1 MAKFGQ
7 SHRTDQS
14 QVVAFLSCPEAFNA
28 GPVTH
33 IETHI
38 SHVFLAGTRA
48 YKLKR
53 AIKFSFVDYSTPARR
68 RRMAE
73 REVALNRRTAP
84 ELYLGVVPVT
94 GIDGHL
100 ALGGRGRPIDWL
112 VVMKRF
118 DQDALLDRL
127 AERDGLTPE
136 AMDVLADRIATFHA
150 RARTRRTFGGA
161 DAMAETFANAA
172 RELERFTGD
181 MFAKPDL
188 SRLTAGVG
196 QAIEHHCR
204 LLDERRAAGF
214 VRQCHGDLHLGN
226 ICLLDGRPTPFDA
239 IEFSDAI
246 ACVDVLYDLAF
257 LLMDL
262 IAHDA
267 RGLANRVLNRYL
279 EATEDF
285 AGLALLPLFLSCRA
299 AIRAMALA
307 LTGDPAKADRAK
319 DYLRHA
325 LALLAAPAPRLIAV
339 GGLSGSGKTTLA
351 RALALALA
359 PGVGAVH
366 VRSDVIRKRLFGA
379 RPETELP
386 QSAYDPQVSA
396 RVFARMHHQARTALT
411 AGQVVILDAT
421 HMAAAL
427 RRRVEDLAKTQGVPF
442 AGLWLDAPV
451 DALAARATA
460 RAGDASDADAT
471 IVHRQAQ
478 SELGRITWTRVSAG
492 MDAQTT
498 VRRAMDTLTAAWRT

>member
-1 MAKFGQ
+1 MAKSGQ
-7 SHRTDQS
+7 TDRANQS
-14 QVVAFLSCPEAFNA
+14 RVVAFLSRPDAFNA
-28 GPVTH
+28 GPVIH

-38 SHVFLAGTRA
+38 SHVFLAGARA

-94 GIDGHL
+94 DADGHL
-100 ALGGRGRPIDWL
+100 ALGGTGRPIDWL

-127 AERDGLTPE
+127 AEHDGLTPE
-136 AMDVLADRIATFHA
+136 TMDALADRIAAFHA
-150 RARTRRTFGGA
+150 RARRRRTFGGA
-161 DAMAETFANAA
+161 DALAETFANTA
-172 RELERFTGD
+172 RELGRFTGD
-181 MFAKPDL
+181 MFAKTDL
-188 SRLTAGVG
+188 SRLNAGVTR
-196 QAIEHHCR
+196 AIEHHRR
-204 LLDERRAAGF
+204 LLDGRRAAGF

-226 ICLLDGRPTPFDA
+226 ICLLEGRPTPFDV
-239 IEFSDAI
+239 IEFNDAI

-262 IAHDA
+262 IAHETRA
-267 RGLANRVLNRYL
+267 LANRGLNRYL

-285 AGLALLPLFLSCRA
+285 AGLAAMPLFLSCRA

-307 LTGDPAKADRAK
+307 LTRDPAKADRAR

-325 LALLAAPAPRLIAV
+325 LALLAAPTPRLIAV

-351 RALALALA
+351 RSLALALA
-359 PGVGAVH
+359 PGIGAIH
-366 VRSDVIRKRLFGA
+366 LRSDVIRKRLFGA
-379 RPETELP
+379 QPEAALP
-386 QSAYDPQVSA
+386 QSAYSPQVSA
-396 RVFARMHHQARTALT
+396 RVFTRMHDQARAAL
-411 AGQVVILDAT
+411 AANQLVILDAT
-421 HMAAAL
+421 HMAAPL

-451 DALAARATA
+451 DELAARATV
-460 RAGDASDADAT
+460 RSGDASDADAS
-471 IVHRQAQ
+471 VVRRQAQ
-478 SELGRITWTRVSAG
+478 SDLGRMTWVRVNAG
-492 MDAQTT
+492 DGPETT
-498 VRRAMDTLTAAWRT
+498 ERNALAALMAPSR